1 MWGEFAY
8 RAMHAQY
15 RARDA
20 TPHGM
25 CTPFPVIRCV
35 KSLRRVALV
44 RSICISYCRRQGA
57 FSLIR
62 GFIRE
67 AIVG

>member
-1 MWGEFAY
+1 VGVICIQGNAC
-8 RAMHAQY
+8 AIQG
-15 RARDA
+15 DA

-44 RSICISYCRRQGA
+44 RTICIAYCRRQGA

-62 GFIRE
+62 GFVRE